1 MIKKPKRLRTIGRRE
16 RVNLPML
23 EAFAIEAKVDTG
35 AYRSVLHCISCRE
48 EKRDGQP
55 LLVTVFNL
63 DGLGEKTFE
72 FPRFYE
78 KLVRSS
84 SGHAEMR
91 YIINIPIQLGKKTV
105 RCEVSLTDR
114 SDMRYQVLIGRKT
127 LRGRYRVNV
136 QKKFVLG

>member
-1 MIKKPKRLRTIGRRE
+1 
-16 RVNLPML
+16 ML

-84 SGHAEMR
+84 SGHAE
-91 YIINIPIQLGKKTV
+91 IV
-105 RCEVSLTDR
+105 RFGLRQVQRQRR
-114 SDMRYQVLIGRKT
+114 SGLARSRRKGF
-127 LRGRYRVNV
+127 RNC
-136 QKKFVLG
+136 